1 MRPGKYN
8 FICPQG
14 TTFSK
19 QLSYLINSQPV
30 DLTGYIARMQVREKH
45 SSPNTI
51 LNLTVDNGGISVGEC
66 QGSIT
71 IYVSAE
77 QTESLVPKK
86 YVYDLEIASSEN
98 MVYRIIEGDFIVTP
112 EVTR

>member
-14 TTFSK
+14 STFSK
-19 QLSYLINSQPV
+19 QISYLINSQPV

-45 SSPNTI
+45 SSPNPT
-51 LNLTVDNGGISVGEC
+51 LDLTMENGGISIGEC

-71 IYVSAE
+71 LYVSAA
-77 QTESLVPKK
+77 QTENLVPKK
-86 YVYDLEIASSEN
+86 YVYDLEIESSEG
-98 MVYRIIEGDFIVTP
+98 MVYRIVEGDFLVTP